1 MNLVDCLPSPE
12 RPTDA
17 APRPKKPQMNS
28 PQHSDPIALGK
39 SVLRIEADSITRA
52 AERIDND
59 FKKAIDLL
67 LNCAGRVVLTGVG
80 KSGHVAKKIAATL
93 ASTGTPSFFV
103 HPAEAGHGDLGMI
116 TAQDVVIGLSNSGES
131 DEVVSIVSFAK
142 RFGAQVIG
150 ICGNRKSRLGQLSD
164 LILDSSIDREACP
177 LGIAPTAS
185 TAVQLALGDALAMA
199 TLSARGFTAEDFAA
213 RHPLGALGRRF
224 YLRVGDVMA
233 PIAAVPHCE
242 VSTPLLS
249 GISEISKTRHGAV
262 VVTKNNALAGIFT
275 DSDMRRLITQH
286 GENFSEVLRQPIG
299 EFVTKTPK
307 TIDVEQLA
315 SVALQIFDEQ
325 RVSRLVCVKNNQL
338 AGLLSWHDLVH
349 HKVT

>member
-1 MNLVDCLPSPE
+1 MKTI
-12 RPTDA
+12 PTD
-17 APRPKKPQMNS
+17 
-28 PQHSDPIALGK
+28 PIELGK
-39 SVLRIEADSITRA
+39 TVLRIEAESVMHA
-52 AERIDND
+52 ADRIDED
-59 FKKAIDLL
+59 FKKAVGSLL
-67 LNCAGRVVLTGVG
+67 GCTGRVVLTGVG

-116 TAQDVVIGLSNSGES
+116 TPQDVVIGLSNSGES

-142 RFGAQVIG
+142 RFGAQVIA
-150 ICGNRKSRLGQLSD
+150 ICGNRKSRLGQLCD
-164 LILDSSIDREACP
+164 LMLDSSINREACP

-199 TLSARGFTAEDFAA
+199 TLSARGFTAEEFAA

-224 YLRVGDVMA
+224 YLRVNDVMA
-233 PIAAVPHCE
+233 PIHAVPHCD
-242 VSTPLLS
+242 VTTPLLS

-262 VVTKNNALAGIFT
+262 VVTKDNDLAGIFT

-286 GENFSEVLRQPIG
+286 GEKFSEVLHQPIG
-299 EFVTKTPK
+299 QFVTKTPK
-307 TIDVEQLA
+307 TIDVNQLA
-315 SVALQIFDEQ
+315 SVALQIFDEK
-325 RVSRLVCVKNNQL
+325 RVSRLICVDNNKL